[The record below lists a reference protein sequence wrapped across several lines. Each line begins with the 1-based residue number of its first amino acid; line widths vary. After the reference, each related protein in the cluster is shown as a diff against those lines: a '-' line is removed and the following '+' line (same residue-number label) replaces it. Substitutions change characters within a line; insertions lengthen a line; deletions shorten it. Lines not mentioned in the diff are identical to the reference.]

1 MNIVFRHLFHYH
13 FSENKR
19 VLDLVRKLESKQL
32 HEEVKYSI
40 GSIMNHVQH
49 LVYVDDGWL
58 SDIADLVPLI
68 DDPKE
73 LGLEALMDFT
83 MDIEKRMFTFLSE
96 QTDDDFFKQPIKDGE
111 DKDLYLWQILFHIVN
126 HGTDHRAQLHRLLHD
141 QGVPTHSQ
149 DYVFHAYD
157 NPVTSP

>member
-1 MNIVFRHLFHYH
+1 MKTVFRHLFEYH

-19 VLDLVRKLESKQL
+19 ILELVGKLESKQL

-49 LVYVDDGWL
+49 LVNVDDGWL

-83 MDIEKRMFTFLSE
+83 IEIEKRMFTFLSE
-96 QTDDDFFKQPIKDGE
+96 QSDEDFFKKPISEGD
-111 DKDLYLWQILFHIVN
+111 DKDLYLWQILFHVVN

-141 QGVPTHSQ
+141 QGVKTASQ
-149 DYVFHAYD
+149 DYVFHAYEH
-157 NPVTSP
+157 PVN

>member
-1 MNIVFRHLFHYH
+1 MNTVFRHLFHYH

-19 VLDLVRKLESKQL
+19 ILELVKKLDRQQL
-32 HEEVKYSI
+32 HAEFKYSI

-73 LGLEALMDFT
+73 LTLEALMDFT
-83 MDIEKRMFTFLSE
+83 MELEKRTFTFLSE
-96 QTDDDFFKQPIKDGE
+96 QTDDDFFQKPIRDGE
-111 DKDLYLWQILFHIVN
+111 DKELFLWQILFHIIN

-141 QGVPTHSQ
+141 QGVKTHSQ
-149 DYVFHAYD
+149 DYVFHAYEHGM
-157 NPVTSP
+157 N

>member
-1 MNIVFRHLFHYH
+1 MKTTFIHLFHYH

-19 VLDLVRKLESKQL
+19 VIEIAKSLSDEKL

-40 GSIMNHVQH
+40 GSIMNHLRH

-68 DDPKE
+68 DEPQE
-73 LGLEALMDFT
+73 FMLEALMDFT
-83 MDIEKRMFTFLSE
+83 LDIEKRMFTFLSD
-96 QTDDDFFKQPIKDGE
+96 QNDDDFFRKPINEGD
-111 DKDLYLWQILFHIVN
+111 DKDLYLWQILFHIIN

-141 QGVPTHSQ
+141 QGVKTESQ
-149 DYVFHAYD
+149 DYVFHAYE
-157 NPVTSP
+157 NPVS

>member
-1 MNIVFRHLFHYH
+1 VNTVFRHLFQYH

-19 VLDLVRKLESKQL
+19 VFDLVRKLESKQL

-40 GSIMNHVQH
+40 GSIINHVQH
-49 LVYVDDGWL
+49 LVNVDDGWL

-96 QTDDDFFKQPIKDGE
+96 QTDEDFFKQPIKDGE
-111 DKDLYLWQILFHIVN
+111 DKDLYLWQILFHIIN

-141 QGVPTHSQ
+141 QGLKTQSQ

-157 NPVTSP
+157 NPVT

>member
-1 MNIVFRHLFHYH
+1 MNTVFRHLFQYH

-19 VLDLVRKLESKQL
+19 VFDLVRKLESKQL

-49 LVYVDDGWL
+49 LVNVDDGWL

-96 QTDDDFFKQPIKDGE
+96 QTDEDFFKQPIKDGE
-111 DKDLYLWQILFHIVN
+111 DKDLYLWQILFHIIN

-141 QGVPTHSQ
+141 QGLKTQSQ

-157 NPVTSP
+157 NPVT